1 VLRSIAELAAY
12 GMLAALLLAAS
23 LGLQGGDATS
33 SAQTVKDIAHTPAP
47 IATRDRGAL
56 LFSAKGCVG
65 CHTHAAL
72 PNARLQIGPDLTGL
86 PDRTATRVTG
96 LDAGAYVRQSLRQ
109 PQAFIVS
116 GYTSIRMPDLHLT
129 DDEIE
134 SLTAFLLAPVP

>member
-1 VLRSIAELAAY
+1 MLRSIAELAAY

-86 PDRTATRVTG
+86 PDRAATRVTG